1 MDACAWRGIDGWR
14 SGCRCKCGQADE
26 AVPAEPLALPSQLL
40 ERRYDV
46 VNAERTA
53 ASANAKIGVAQ
64 TAFFPTLDLSTEGGV
79 ALIKN
84 LGGGWQSQGGQLV
97 VPVSSVH

>member
-1 MDACAWRGIDGWR
+1 M
-14 SGCRCKCGQADE
+14 
-26 AVPAEPLALPSQLL
+26 PAEPLAPPSQLL

-46 VNAERTA
+46 VNDERTA

-64 TAFFPTLDLSTEGGV
+64 TAFSPTLDLSTEGGV

>member
-1 MDACAWRGIDGWR
+1 M
-14 SGCRCKCGQADE
+14 
-26 AVPAEPLALPSQLL
+26 PAEPLAPPSQLL

-53 ASANAKIGVAQ
+53 ASVNAKIGVAQ

>member
-1 MDACAWRGIDGWR
+1 VYEFIPGERVDACAWQRIDGWR
-14 SGCRCKCGQADE
+14 SGRRCKCAQADE
-26 AVPAEPLALPSQLL
+26 AVPAEPRP
-40 ERRYDV
+40 
-46 VNAERTA
+46 A

-64 TAFFPTLDLSTEGGV
+64 TAFFPTLNLSTEGGV

>member
-1 MDACAWRGIDGWR
+1 VYEFIPGERVDACAWRGIGGWR
-14 SGCRCKCGQADE
+14 SGRRCKCAQARWSVGGASE
-26 AVPAEPLALPSQLL
+26 QNLLTQQLTLILAEQNLKDTQALLTQS
-40 ERRYDV
+40 
-46 VNAERTA
+46 
-53 ASANAKIGVAQ
+53 S
-64 TAFFPTLDLSTEGGV
+64 V